1 MCTGVTLNRSLY
13 ETVLRALLLE
23 GGEHTVEMYE
33 GSGAHWR
40 KCKCVRLSKASS
52 IPLHLTYRSHKDTS
66 GKFTQ
71 TRDMQST
78 ALASAYREASPGK
91 LSAFEDE
98 LFRHSEMSEVP
109 VVAAV
114 ALTLIE
120 GVRTLGVAYCDA
132 SARKLGA
139 CEFADDEHFCTL
151 ESVIV
156 QLGAKEVVIPKVG
169 NPVCLLAADPPASR
183 ILALHSRVRV

>member
-1 MCTGVTLNRSLY
+1 M
-13 ETVLRALLLE
+13 
-23 GGEHTVEMYE
+23 H
-33 GSGAHWR
+33 
-40 KCKCVRLSKASS
+40 
-52 IPLHLTYRSHKDTS
+52 
-66 GKFTQ
+66 
-71 TRDMQST
+71 
-78 ALASAYREASPGK
+78 LASADPGHAERQSSALVATYREASPGK

-114 ALTLIE
+114 ALTLVE

-169 NPVCLLAADPPASR
+169 SPVCLPVTESPASR
-183 ILALHSRVRV
+183 VLALHSSARM